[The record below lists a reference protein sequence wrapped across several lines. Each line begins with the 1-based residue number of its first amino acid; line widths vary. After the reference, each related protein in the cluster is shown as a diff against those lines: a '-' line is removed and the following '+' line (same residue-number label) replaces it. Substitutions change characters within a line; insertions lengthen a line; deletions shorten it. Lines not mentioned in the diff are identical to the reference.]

1 MKTMD
6 KNRSTYGV
14 FKRALDIVFSL
25 LLIIISSPLLIIIS
39 SASLF
44 AIGAPVLFSQSRP
57 GKDGELFR
65 LHKFRTMDVSAST
78 GVEAVSTDDAR
89 LTRYGA
95 FLRRSSLDELPE
107 LFNILIGDMSFVG
120 PRPLLVEYLPLY
132 SPHQARRHEVRPG
145 LTGLAQIN
153 GRNALAWPQRFDF
166 DVEYAEHMSFA
177 LDTRILVDTVRVV
190 FSGSGVS
197 ATGSS
202 TTQPFKGER

>member
-1 MKTMD
+1 MKTMN
-6 KNRSTYGV
+6 KSRSTYGV

-39 SASLF
+39 IASLF
-44 AIGAPVLFSQSRP
+44 AIGAPVFFSQSLP
-57 GKDGELFR
+57 GKNGRLFKLR
-65 LHKFRTMDVSAST
+65 KFRMMDVSASI
-78 GVEAVSTDDAR
+78 GVEAVSTDEAR
-89 LTRYGA
+89 LTRYGS

-132 SPHQARRHEVRPG
+132 SPHQTRRHEVRPG

-153 GRNALAWPQRFDF
+153 GRNDLAWPQRFDF

-177 LDTRILVDTVRVV
+177 VDLGILVDTVRVV
-190 FSGSGVS
+190 FSGSGVV
-197 ATGSS
+197 AGGSS
-202 TTQPFKGER
+202 TTTPFKGER